1 MIQGMVTTKDIAVTA
16 IARTIYRSCFET
28 DTAKLERYCF
38 NNILL
43 PENVSYALEN
53 RAPYHWYNKGVKIDV
68 RFNVRM
74 IAADE
79 CAIEISDGIWAPI
92 SVKKMN
98 TYMNYYWKGQKS
110 SSWFKARLTPK
121 KLWQRLLH
129 DEPTK
134 GQTKMMIAFLE
145 QNRTDALVQKRA
157 YTLVNDLE
165 KQYPDRIRVFWDKET
180 GKSVKAM
187 LVKGKIADWLIT
199 DNKYKSDIQ
208 AVSTYVY
215 VKLDGLATHTNLF
228 VSGALKGP
236 ICIDNM
242 TKNSSIG
249 DQFAARAM
257 ALLNDKITV
266 TLVNTINHYL
276 SDVHFDGQYEHRID
290 FEEVK
295 YDEIIKVCNNNS

>member
-1 MIQGMVTTKDIAVTA
+1 M
-16 IARTIYRSCFET
+16 
-28 DTAKLERYCF
+28 
-38 NNILL
+38 

-53 RAPYHWYNKGVKIDV
+53 RAPYHWYLKGKKIDV
-68 RFNVRM
+68 RINVNM
-74 IAADE
+74 IGPDE

-92 SVKKMN
+92 SIKKMN

-121 KLWQRLLH
+121 KLWEKLLH

-187 LVKGKIADWLIT
+187 LVRGKIADWIIT

-215 VKLDGLATHTNLF
+215 LKQTVDGMKKYT
-228 VSGALKGP
+228 SGIFAGGLLKGP

-257 ALLNDKITV
+257 ALLNDKITI
-266 TLVNTINHYL
+266 TLVSTINHYL
-276 SDVHFDGQYEHRID
+276 SDVHFDGQYEHRIN
-290 FEEVK
+290 FEEVE
-295 YDEIIKVCNNNS
+295 YNEIEKVCNNNS